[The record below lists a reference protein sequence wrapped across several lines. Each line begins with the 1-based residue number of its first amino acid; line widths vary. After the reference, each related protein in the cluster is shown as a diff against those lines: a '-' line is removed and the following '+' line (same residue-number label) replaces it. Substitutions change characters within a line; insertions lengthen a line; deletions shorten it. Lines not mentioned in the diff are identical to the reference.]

1 MRSRDRVVRR
11 TITGSVVSLL
21 VLAACGD
28 PGAEAPAA
36 SSGSVTAGVTTLGP
50 GTRIDDDFVVPAA
63 AELLMWPVPVHAAS
77 PSEGWV
83 ASMAITDAVAVI
95 NDLAA
100 QAEAAGFELQAG
112 TSPTCEDTGTVVL
125 ESDGGD
131 GVWCSASGY
140 RHTDAGGEELV
151 LSSIVGRGPAA
162 GEDTASA
169 SIAVRLLA
177 PGEQIPAA
185 PPGSSPAPRFEPG
198 ESDVDPVV
206 PDHTP
211 PELEPGE
218 LLAPRFEERLVEG
231 SQLVVPVV
239 DERCQGG
246 LLATLEVTGEPDR
259 VFDAYVEQMAAW
271 AAEYGNPPELIE
283 GELLGRRVVEA
294 YASVDGVPYYA
305 RMAVGEG
312 DEPTRLELDLCA
324 G

>member
-1 MRSRDRVVRR
+1 VRR

-21 VLAACGD
+21 VLVGCGD
-28 PGAEAPAA
+28 PGAEAPEDSAA
-36 SSGSVTAGVTTLGP
+36 SAAAGVTTLGP
-50 GTRIDDDFVVPAA
+50 GTRIDDDFVVPDA

-77 PSEGWV
+77 PGQGWV
-83 ASMAITDAVAVI
+83 ASMAITDAVTVI

-100 QAEAAGFELQAG
+100 QAAEAGFELQDG
-112 TSPTCEDTGTVVL
+112 STPTCEDTGTVVL

-131 GVWCSASGY
+131 GVWCSATGH
-140 RHTDAGGEELV
+140 RHTDAGVEELV
-151 LSSIVGRGPAA
+151 LSSIVGRGPSA

-169 SIAVRLLA
+169 SIAVRPLE
-177 PGEQIPAA
+177 PGAQIPAA
-185 PPGSSPAPRFEPG
+185 PPGSPAARFEPG

-218 LLAPRFEERLVEG
+218 PLAPRFEERLVEG
-231 SQLVVPVV
+231 SRLVVPVV

-246 LLATLEVTGEPDR
+246 LLAVLEVIGEPDR
-259 VFDAYVEQMAAW
+259 VFDAYVEQVAAW
-271 AAEYGNPPELIE
+271 AAEYGNPPERIE

>member
-1 MRSRDRVVRR
+1 LAA
-11 TITGSVVSLL
+11 SLL

-28 PGAEAPAA
+28 PGAEAPG
-36 SSGSVTAGVTTLGP
+36 GSAGTATAGVSTLGP
-50 GTRIDDDFVVPAA
+50 GTRIDDDFVVPDG

-131 GVWCSASGY
+131 GVWCSVTGY
-140 RHTDAGGEELV
+140 RTTGAGAQQVQLTSG
-151 LSSIVGRGPAA
+151 VGRSPGAVEAPAA
-162 GEDTASA
+162 ATVT
-169 SIAVRLLA
+169 VRPLG
-177 PGEQIPAA
+177 PGETVPVIG
-185 PPGSSPAPRFEPG
+185 PGPWEAKPFEPG
-198 ESDVDPVV
+198 VSDVRPPL
-206 PDHTP
+206 PDRTP
-211 PELEPGE
+211 PDLRPGE
-218 LLAPRFEERLVEG
+218 LLAADVSERLVEG
-231 SQLVVPVV
+231 SRLVVPVV

-246 LLATLEVTGEPDR
+246 LLAVLEVSGDPDD
-259 VFDAYVEQMAAW
+259 VFGGYVEQLAAW
-271 AAEYGNPPELIE
+271 AAEFGNPPELIE
-283 GELLGRRVVEA
+283 GELLGRRVLEA
-294 YASVDGVPYYA
+294 YASIDGTPYYA

-312 DEPTRLELDLCA
+312 DDPTRMELDLCA